1 MKTLDQNKLR
11 ESVCLYDEECG
22 EITYGHLLI
31 DIKAQHKKTNRK
43 VVKSATSID
52 RDFSYHQGVSLS
64 A

>member
-11 ESVCLYDEECG
+11 DGLCLYDEECG

-31 DIKAQHKKTNRK
+31 DLKAGHKKANKK
-43 VVKSATSID
+43 VAKSATSLG
-52 RDFSYHQGVSLS
+52 RDFSYHQRVSLS